1 MCAPKLC
8 ECAPG
13 RTSKVSLDF
22 FGSVFRV
29 IGLGLKTAVAAG
41 IVFATVQA
49 GLWGS
54 PEQTE
59 AMYRN
64 FHKSVAPGECT
75 PEQLELDENCI
86 MEREIMMMV
95 SY

>member
-1 MCAPKLC
+1 M
-8 ECAPG
+8 
-13 RTSKVSLDF
+13 
-22 FGSVFRV
+22 FGSVFRL
-29 IGLGLKTAVAAG
+29 IGMGLKAAVAAG
-41 IVFATVQA
+41 LVFATVEA

-59 AMYRN
+59 ALYRS
-64 FHKSVAPGECT
+64 FHKSLALGECT

-95 SY
+95 S